1 MPILAL
7 ALLLAPEI
15 PVVERDVWLPR
26 RTIGAMW
33 PRIYD
38 AWVAEPQYE
47 EAMVRGRSLV
57 VIPRGTTCR
66 LVAVNERAV
75 PASAVVRLKRGEH
88 AGKDLWIRLAD
99 IHAAPRTPTP

>member
-1 MPILAL
+1 VILAL
-7 ALLLAPEI
+7 TLLLATET
-15 PVVERDVWLPR
+15 PVAERDVWLPR
-26 RTIGAMW
+26 RTIAAMW

-47 EAMVRGRSLV
+47 GDMVKGGSLV
-57 VIPRGTTCR
+57 VIPRGTVCR
-66 LVAVNERAV
+66 LVAVNEQAV

-99 IHAAPRTPTP
+99 IHAAPRALTP

>member
-7 ALLLAPEI
+7 ALLLADAPAA
-15 PVVERDVWLPR
+15 ERDVWLPR

-38 AWVAEPQYE
+38 AWVAEPRYE
-47 EAMVRGRSLV
+47 EAMIRGKSLV

-66 LVAVNERAV
+66 LVAINEQAV

-99 IHAAPRTPTP
+99 IHAAPRALTP